1 MTLTDESPMPFGR
14 YKDVKMQDVPA
25 EHLLTWFE
33 NNKKDY
39 WQTNGSVN
47 YILVH
52 DYISANLDTIKQQVA
67 TNNKFKKS
75 I

>member
-33 NNKKDY
+33 TDKKDY
-39 WQTNGSVN
+39 WQSNGSVN

-67 TNNKFKKS
+67 TNNKFKKL